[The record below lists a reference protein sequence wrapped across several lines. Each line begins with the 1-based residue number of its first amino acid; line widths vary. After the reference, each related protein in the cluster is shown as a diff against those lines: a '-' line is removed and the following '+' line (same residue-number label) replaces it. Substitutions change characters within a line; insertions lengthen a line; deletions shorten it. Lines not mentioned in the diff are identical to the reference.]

1 VRKRARHFVGRVL
14 VHLFGRPKDRALSA
28 IVNDFEKRIRGRGIS
43 VQAHSERKG
52 IDAYQEGL
60 SKLTGSLVIMDE
72 RGEQMSSEELAR
84 WLGSAN
90 MENVQTNIAI
100 GPSEGFSEEFKAGA
114 SHSISLSNL
123 TLTHEM
129 AAAVLLEQLYRATEI
144 NRGSPYHRN

>member
-114 SHSISLSNL
+114 SHSISL
-123 TLTHEM
+123 
-129 AAAVLLEQLYRATEI
+129 
-144 NRGSPYHRN
+144 